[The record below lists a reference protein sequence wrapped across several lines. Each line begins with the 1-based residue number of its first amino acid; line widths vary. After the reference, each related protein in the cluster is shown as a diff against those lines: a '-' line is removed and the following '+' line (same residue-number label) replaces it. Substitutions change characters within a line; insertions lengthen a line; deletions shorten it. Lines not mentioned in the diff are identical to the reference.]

1 MTILSNIIRTLIDD
15 FKNLRNKTTQD
26 ILNAQK
32 SATETVFK
40 KNIPFRSFKIIKR
53 NEEALGSYFVFYT

>member
-1 MTILSNIIRTLIDD
+1 MTILSNIIRTFLIDD

-40 KNIPFRSFKIIKR
+40 KKKYSF
-53 NEEALGSYFVFYT
+53 